1 VTEPRDLTDLIPN
14 HVRAD
19 LAVAVAVL
27 EQHGPAVTEAL
38 RQLDQAT
45 TAAWQALNPVEPTD
59 DEWRLVERATGM
71 DRGWDAAY
79 RLVSTLD
86 PPGKGRRRN
95 A

>member
-1 VTEPRDLTDLIPN
+1 VRELRDLTDLIPN
-14 HVRAD
+14 GVRAE

-45 TAAWQALNPVEPTD
+45 TAARMALNPVEPTEE
-59 DEWRLVERATGM
+59 EWRLVEQATGM

-79 RLVSTLD
+79 RLVSTLG
-86 PPGKGRRRN
+86 PPGQDR
-95 A
+95 APT

>member
-1 VTEPRDLTDLIPN
+1 MTEPRDLTDLVPN

-27 EQHGPAVTEAL
+27 EQHGPAVTQAL

-59 DEWRLVERATGM
+59 DE
-71 DRGWDAAY
+71 
-79 RLVSTLD
+79 
-86 PPGKGRRRN
+86 
-95 A
+95 